1 MDFLRSLECYAGKQS
16 GLPDLPPDVNWPVFR
31 DCTSSYASVPG
42 SDDWCGFVAQFN
54 CADFAETLAGRL
66 VPSTGL
72 ISVFLFMNRD
82 TGDDRLRGLY
92 SPDISAL
99 VRKEAPDG
107 LAAATK
113 IRKAEQ
119 LTYAEVLDIPDP
131 EGPWEDELE
140 LNDQVRDD
148 YGMFRPDSDMFGY
161 FSPTTG
167 EDKDTQPF
175 LSIRPTE
182 GCGIHIQLKRAD
194 LAVGDFDAAQLVW
207 VDCG

>member
-1 MDFLRSLECYAGKQS
+1 VRVRG
-16 GLPDLPPDVNWPVFR
+16 
-31 DCTSSYASVPG
+31 SV
-42 SDDWCGFVAQFN
+42 Q
-54 CADFAETLAGRL
+54 
-66 VPSTGL
+66 
-72 ISVFLFMNRD
+72 
-82 TGDDRLRGLY
+82 LRGLCGNSGWSTGPFHRTDIRFPVHEPGHWRRSAPWAVQY